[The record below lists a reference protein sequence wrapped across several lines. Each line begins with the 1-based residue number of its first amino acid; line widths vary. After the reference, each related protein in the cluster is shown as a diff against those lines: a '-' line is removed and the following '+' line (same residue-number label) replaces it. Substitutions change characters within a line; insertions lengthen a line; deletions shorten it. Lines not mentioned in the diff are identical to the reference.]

1 MVPSA
6 LPAFSAPTRVMSAP
20 SFLASPG
27 LTAWA
32 VPRTASSAPARS
44 VLVNF
49 MVCSSAMSEGPSQRG
64 LEGEDHE
71 TAVREQRVGATAG
84 GDRGAPIGGD
94 LANEVH
100 VLQIEAVLRVQVD
113 GHAQRVAAGI
123 LVAAQQHRGVAAQ
136 ALRVADRQRQVGA
149 REDLVL

>member
-6 LPAFSAPTRVMSAP
+6 LPAFSAPTRVRSVP
-20 SFLASPG
+20 SFLASSG

-71 TAVREQRVGATAG
+71 TAVREQRIGAAAG
-84 GDRGAPIGGD
+84 GDHGGRVGGGF
-94 LANEVH
+94 ANEVH
-100 VLQIEAVLRVQVD
+100 VLQIEAVLRLQVD
-113 GHAQRVAAGI
+113 GHAKGVTAGV
-123 LVAAQQHRGVAAQ
+123 LVATQQHGR
-136 ALRVADRQRQVGA
+136 
-149 REDLVL
+149 